1 MRIVDCPESSLP
13 PPAQRADALNAA
25 LPVEIASEHGMD
37 LYIDGRFTLRMV
49 CTPEHLAELT
59 AGRLITEGW
68 ARRKED
74 IQSIEVSGGGLRADV
89 TLVKGPA
96 APEDTP
102 PVTPRP
108 WKESWL
114 RRAAE
119 RMREEEPLYART
131 HAAHACYLGCGDELL
146 CCREDIGRHNAL
158 DKAVGYA
165 LLEGIDRK
173 NCYLFTTGR
182 MPTDMVLKAVRAS
195 IPLLASKTYP
205 TAEGVALAR
214 RARLTLVT
222 LRPGGSL
229 LIWADGALKDEEACP

>member
-1 MRIVDCPESSLP
+1 MRIVDCPQNSLP
-13 PPAQRADALNAA
+13 PPVRRADALNAA
-25 LPVEIASEHGMD
+25 LPVEIPSEHGMD
-37 LYIDGRFTLRMV
+37 IYIDGRFALRTV

-68 ARRKED
+68 ARQRED
-74 IQSIEVSGGGLRADV
+74 IRSIEISEGGMRAGV
-89 TLVKGPA
+89 TLEKGPA
-96 APEDTP
+96 AIGDIPA
-102 PVTPRP
+102 VTPRP

-114 RRAAE
+114 RGTAE
-119 RMREEEPLYART
+119 RMRGEEPLYART
-131 HAAHACYLGCGDELL
+131 HAVHACYLGRGDELL

-165 LLEGIDRK
+165 LLNGIDLG

-182 MPTDMVLKAVRAS
+182 MPADMVLKAVRAG

-205 TAEGVALAR
+205 TDEGAALAR

-222 LRPGGSL
+222 LRPCGSL
-229 LIWADGALKDEEACP
+229 LIWADGSISEKEARP